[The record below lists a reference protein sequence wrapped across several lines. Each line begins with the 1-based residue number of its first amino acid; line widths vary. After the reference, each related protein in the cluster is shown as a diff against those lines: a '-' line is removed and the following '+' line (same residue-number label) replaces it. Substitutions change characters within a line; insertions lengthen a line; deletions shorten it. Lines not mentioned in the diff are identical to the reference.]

1 MQNIKNMISAI
12 ESIEAIQSDIIAINT
27 GKPASVLDKHC
38 KSVFVDLVAAKR
50 DLEKL
55 IASLAINTARKRF

>member
-12 ESIEAIQSDIIAINT
+12 ESIEAIQSDIIAIDT

-38 KSVFVDLVAAKR
+38 KSAYVDLVAAKN

-55 IASLAINTARKRF
+55 IASLAISNAKKRF